1 MRVARFKMLFA
12 VFVVY
17 PAGKCRYITFLL
29 IVFFIIRIG
38 SVLTLKTEK
47 ANSEGKYLSRFRDFK
62 FTNESNKYSV
72 NDLIVKN

>member
-12 VFVVY
+12 VFVVN
-17 PAGKCRYITFLL
+17 PGKCRYITFLL